1 MASMSTLIDDFATQ
15 DTAKW
20 TFGSGA
26 SVTGEQLV
34 MQCLSSYSSEVLSVD
49 FYDLT
54 GSYALMEVVSPQ
66 SPGTGTTS
74 TYFFCRE
81 DPDINAV
88 RWIIAGATLLAE
100 HRVAGTNTTIFS
112 AAFDA
117 TTHRWL
123 RFREDAGTIYWDTSP
138 DGVVWTNRA
147 TWVST
152 ITLTALKA
160 ALGSGY
166 YGAES
171 SPAPAV
177 VDNFNLIPPPVVA
190 DQPMIVRRVAPARR

>member
-1 MASMSTLIDDFATQ
+1 MSTLTDDFATQ

-20 TFGSGA
+20 TFGSDA
-26 SVTGEQLV
+26 SVTGGQLV
-34 MQCLSSYSSEVLSVD
+34 MQCLSSYSSEANSVD
-49 FYDLT
+49 SYSLV

-66 SPGTGTTS
+66 GAGTGTTS
-74 TYFFCRE
+74 TYFLCRE
-81 DPDINAV
+81 IPDVNAV
-88 RWIIAGATLLAE
+88 RWLIAGTTLLAE
-100 HRVAGTNTTIFS
+100 YRVASTNTTVFS

-117 TTHRWL
+117 TAHRWL
-123 RFREDAGTIYWDTSP
+123 RFREDAGTVYWDTSP

-152 ITLTALKA
+152 ITLTALKV

-166 YGAES
+166 YGTES

-177 VDNFNLIPPPVVA
+177 VDNFNLIPAPVVE
-190 DQPMIVRRVAPARR
+190 DQPMIVRRVAPTRR